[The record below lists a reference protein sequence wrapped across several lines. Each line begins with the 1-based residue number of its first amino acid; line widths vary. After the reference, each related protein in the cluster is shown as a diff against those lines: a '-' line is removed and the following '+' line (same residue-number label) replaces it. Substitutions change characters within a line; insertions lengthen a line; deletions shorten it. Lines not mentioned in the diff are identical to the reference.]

1 MRCSSCGN
9 EFDQGFSFCPHC
21 GTAQSSNQ
29 GNVGM
34 PPSFKQ
40 TPQET
45 YANAGTNANAQQQ
58 QSPYVA
64 QYPYGNQMPYNSGQQ
79 PAYGYPPYQQ
89 FNPMA
94 YNYRGVPQAV
104 DLVGT
109 ISRRVQGIAIA
120 WLIIGILQII
130 LAAVY
135 FVLAI
140 AAYSEW
146 YGDGT
151 PFLIAGL
158 LVGGVGIGNILVS
171 RKNFKFSKAIRF
183 EPIGIIEKYEKIGGY
198 ITSLIYNILIGAA
211 LGVVAI
217 IMELVLRNFAL
228 KNTYQLQI
236 IEDDYRKSHTSH
248 RGTKR

>member
-1 MRCSSCGN
+1 MRCSCCGN

-21 GTAQSSNQ
+21 GTAHTSNQ
-29 GNVGM
+29 ENAGM
-34 PPSFKQ
+34 PPAFK
-40 TPQET
+40 PAPPDT
-45 YANAGTNANAQQQ
+45 YANAGAYGNAQQPP
-58 QSPYVA
+58 PYAA
-64 QYPYGNQMPYNSGQQ
+64 QYPYGNQMPYNAGQQ
-79 PAYGYPPYQQ
+79 PAYGYSPYQQ

-120 WLIIGILQII
+120 WLIIGILQMII
-130 LAAVY
+130 AVVY

-158 LVGGVGIGNILVS
+158 LVGGVGIGNILIS

-183 EPIGIIEKYEKIGGY
+183 EPIGIIEKHEKIGGY
-198 ITSLIYNILIGAA
+198 IASLVYNILIGAA

-217 IMELVLRNFAL
+217 IMELVLRNFVM
-228 KNTYQLQI
+228 KNAYQLQI
-236 IEDDYRKSHTSH
+236 IEDDYRKTHTSH

>member
-1 MRCSSCGN
+1 MRCSCCGN
-9 EFDQGFSFCPHC
+9 EVDQGFSFCPHC
-21 GTAQSSNQ
+21 GTPQTSNQ
-29 GNVGM
+29 INTSN
-34 PPSFKQ
+34 PPAFKP
-40 TPQET
+40 TPPDT
-45 YANAGTNANAQQQ
+45 YANAGRYGNAQQTM
-58 QSPYVA
+58 PYA
-64 QYPYGNQMPYNSGQQ
+64 EQYPYGNQMPHNAGLQ
-79 PAYGYPPYQQ
+79 PAYGYPQYQQ

-104 DLVGT
+104 DLIST
-109 ISRRVQGIAIA
+109 IARRIQAIAIA
-120 WLIIGILQII
+120 WLIIGILQIVV
-130 LAAVY
+130 AVVY

-140 AAYSEW
+140 AAYFEW

-151 PFLIAGL
+151 PYLITGL

-198 ITSLIYNILIGAA
+198 IASMVYNILIGAA

-217 IMELVLRNFAL
+217 IMELVLRNFVM
-228 KNTYQLQI
+228 KNAYQLQI
-236 IEDDYRKSHTSH
+236 IEDDYRKTHTSH